1 MIKIVEYTPQL
12 FTFDVVTQLII
23 LISIIIMYIKTRE
36 LYSLSLQKGI
46 KYLNNAMLFY
56 FIGFSARLITT
67 LLDFFSDGVY
77 RSFEATV
84 YGLGLVYINI
94 YTSLLGGFF
103 LAYCLVWRLFEK
115 EQFKGK
121 NLHVIV
127 LYVFALAMV
136 TIDMYLMIMYNA
148 KIPYLFYISAIGA
161 LLFAIISNTVRCC
174 KLHKQT
180 KGLNPFLSLVG
191 LGLGVYIATLIE
203 NLLYNFLF
211 TIHYYAAGIYVVF
224 SLAFLYNVLKLSK

>member
-1 MIKIVEYTPQL
+1 MVEYTLQL
-12 FTFDVVTQLII
+12 FIFDLVTQLII
-23 LISIIIMYIKTRE
+23 LIAIVIMYVKTRE

-56 FIGFSARLITT
+56 FIGFFARLITT
-67 LLDFFSDGVY
+67 SLDFSDGVY
-77 RSFEATV
+77 RSFETTLV
-84 YGLGLVYINI
+84 GLGLVSINI
-94 YTSLLGGFF
+94 YASLLGGLF